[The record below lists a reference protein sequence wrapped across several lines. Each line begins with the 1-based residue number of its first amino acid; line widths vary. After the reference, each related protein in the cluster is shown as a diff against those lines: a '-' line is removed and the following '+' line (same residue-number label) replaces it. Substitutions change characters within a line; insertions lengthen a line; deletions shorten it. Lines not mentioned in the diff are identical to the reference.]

1 MLGVMGIALRLGMRL
16 GALTEGDSDAL
27 RRSRPT
33 SMVNDCARLRTMAG
47 CAAGASEATGISQC
61 SAHKM
66 CVSRFVINPEGGA
79 GDRLVAAF

>member
-1 MLGVMGIALRLGMRL
+1 MGPEAGVLGVMGIALRLGMRL

-47 CAAGASEATGISQC
+47 CAAGASEATGISQN
-61 SAHKM
+61 
-66 CVSRFVINPEGGA
+66 VRFEVRDQP
-79 GDRLVAAF
+79 